1 MKENNEEP
9 GFIYF
14 DFGCVRKSQIPI
26 GESQSRDTEYK
37 KHTLNKNAI
46 LFPLMFT
53 PISGIL
59 SQEGMPDMEKI

>member
-1 MKENNEEP
+1 MDP
-9 GFIYF
+9 
-14 DFGCVRKSQIPI
+14 
-26 GESQSRDTEYK
+26 ESK
-37 KHTLNKNAI
+37 KHTLNRKAI